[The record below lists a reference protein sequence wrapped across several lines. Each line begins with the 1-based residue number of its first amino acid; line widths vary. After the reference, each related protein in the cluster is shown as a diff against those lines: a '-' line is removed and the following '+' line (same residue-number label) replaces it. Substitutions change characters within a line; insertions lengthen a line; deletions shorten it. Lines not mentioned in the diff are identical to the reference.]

1 MENEELILLQKK
13 VSLLRSEGKYKE
25 TIEACYQLLADG
37 TRLNDPTSMMM
48 AHIHKAASYYSIGAM
63 EQAFA
68 SIESHQDLCATY
80 GDDKDKLNSYNLLFL
95 LHECNK
101 NYTEAKATLENSIA
115 LGEKLKHYNIVSCG
129 YSNFSHV
136 YNVEGKY
143 EEALEMAQMG
153 LEMATLHDPQN
164 SILAF
169 RVKLNIAN
177 AYIGL
182 EDRDASKSMIDEL
195 INDPIL
201 DSFIREKTQCY
212 DLQGRWYT
220 KQKDYREAFE
230 SFTQA
235 KNLAE
240 SYHDVNLLKS
250 IQEQRCTLCELMNDV
265 PLGYQVQKEYI
276 ALLNEISD
284 RDLALTALKLDI
296 KHRITSIEMKAYTD
310 YLTGLY
316 NRSYLE
322 TTADKWLKQAATTKE
337 SIVCIALDL
346 DNLKTIND
354 EYGHLFGDEVIKLVG
369 GICQDNSGENAIVG
383 RFGGDEFVIILKGI
397 TLENGKK
404 KAQQLAESVKNMAIT
419 KEGKMIV
426 TTASIGVA
434 DNSDCREMTFK
445 ELFNTADMA
454 LYRAKVN
461 GKNQIYCLL

>member
-1 MENEELILLQKK
+1 MENEDLILLQKK

-37 TRLNDPTSMMM
+37 TELNDYKSMMT
-48 AHIHKAASYYSIGAM
+48 AHINKAASYYSIGAM

-68 SIESHQDLCATY
+68 SIESHQELCATF
-80 GDDKDKLNSYNLLFL
+80 GDDNDKLNSYNILFL

-101 NYTEAKATLENSIA
+101 NYPMAKATLENSIA
-115 LGEKLKHYNIVSCG
+115 LGEKLKHYNIVSNG

-136 YNVEGKY
+136 CNVEGNHK
-143 EEALEMAQMG
+143 EALEMAQIG
-153 LEMATLHDPQN
+153 LEMAKLHEPRN
-164 SILAF
+164 PILEF

-182 EDRDASKSMIDEL
+182 DDMLSSKSMIDEL

-220 KQKDYREAFE
+220 KQKLYREAFD
-230 SFTQA
+230 SLTLA
-235 KNLAE
+235 KDLAE
-240 SYHDVNLLKS
+240 SYNDVNLLKG
-250 IQEQRCTLCELMNDV
+250 IQEHRCTLCELMNDV
-265 PLGYQVQKEYI
+265 QLGYQVQKEYI

-284 RDLALTALKLDI
+284 RDIALTALKLDI
-296 KHRITSIEMKAYTD
+296 KHRITSIEKKAHTD

-322 TTADKWLKQAATTKE
+322 TTADKWLKQAAVTKE

-354 EYGHLFGDEVIKLVG
+354 EYGHLFGDEVIKLVSEA
-369 GICQDNSGENAIVG
+369 CLNNCSENALVG
-383 RFGGDEFVIILKGI
+383 RFGGDEFAIILKGI

-404 KAQQLAESVKNMAIT
+404 KAKQLSESVRSMEIIQD
-419 KEGKMIV
+419 GKVIAATV
-426 TTASIGVA
+426 SIGVA
-434 DNSDCREMTFK
+434 DNSDCQTMTFK
-445 ELFNTADMA
+445 ELFNSADMA
-454 LYRAKVN
+454 LYKAKQN
-461 GKNQIYCLL
+461 GKNQICYV